1 MENNKELTRWRMI
14 LGEESQQDFEG
25 MQESFSLSDRDL
37 MMDAALSAIYGGEGN
52 RNQMGGAGKGASSPH
67 ISKWM
72 KDVRT
77 LFDPELVK
85 VIQQDA
91 IERKGWKQLLMEPE
105 LLEQLEPDIEMA
117 SVLLTL
123 KDMIPSKSKDQA
135 RAYIQKIVDII
146 NKQISSDLKRSVVA
160 ALQKKEHSPLP
171 SASAIDFPYT
181 IRKNLKHYSPQL
193 ETIIPERVYFF
204 DRKQKSNHWHVI
216 LDIDQSGSMSS
227 SIMYSSVTACILASM
242 NAVKT
247 NVVAFDT
254 TIMDLTDL
262 CNDPVDL
269 LYGFQLGG
277 GTDIHKSVKY
287 CEQLIEEPD
296 KTIFFLIS
304 DLEEGG
310 NHAGLLHRLQDIK
323 DSGVLVV
330 CLLAIQ
336 DGGKPYYS
344 QDMAQKVA
352 NLGIPCFACA
362 PEKLPELLHAVLQK
376 QDLSQFMK

>member
-1 MENNKELTRWRMI
+1 MEHKKELTRWRMI

-25 MQESFSLSDRDL
+25 MQEDFSLTDREI

-52 RNQMGGAGKGASSPH
+52 QNQMGGAGKGASNPH

-105 LLEQLEPDIEMA
+105 LLEQLEPNIEMA
-117 SVLLTL
+117 SMLLTL

-146 NKQISSDLKRSVVA
+146 NQQISSDLKRSVVA

-254 TIMDLTDL
+254 TIMDLSDL

-277 GTDIHKSVKY
+277 GTDIHRSVKY

-323 DSGVLVV
+323 DSGVLIV